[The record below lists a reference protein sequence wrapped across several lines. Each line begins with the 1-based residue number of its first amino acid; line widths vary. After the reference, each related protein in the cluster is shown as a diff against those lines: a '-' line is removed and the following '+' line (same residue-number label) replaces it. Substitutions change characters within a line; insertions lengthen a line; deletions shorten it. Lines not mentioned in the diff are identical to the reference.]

1 LTPRRSGFIIKRNIG
16 RRESPEYRK
25 EEAPMKRIIQI
36 AIAAVVGPAAIF
48 ATVILTAVMFF
59 NVPPRVLTSVA
70 WSPPPSDPSRPTVIV
85 IEMGSDESFP
95 LLWKSVGSFVEETAD
110 VNITVLHYREVSSH
124 IIMKHAP
131 KAVVLT
137 GYHQELST
145 YDFKEMENFF
155 DFIRKTEVPVL
166 GICGGHQFLS
176 MAHGSKIIE
185 LGFEEKGFL
194 PISPVIA
201 EPLFI
206 NMPGKPVVFLWHK
219 MKVEALPADFI
230 LLAKNDACIQAA
242 RHKTRPLFGVQFHPE
257 FSSGEHHDGVALF
270 KNFLS
275 VAGIR
280 ARQ

>member
-1 LTPRRSGFIIKRNIG
+1 MRIKI
-16 RRESPEYRK
+16 K
-25 EEAPMKRIIQI
+25 IA
-36 AIAAVVGPAAIF
+36 AIACGCLGAAVALAF
-48 ATVILTAVMFF
+48 LSAFTVFG
-59 NVPPRVLTSVA
+59 VPQRIMTSIM
-70 WSPPPSDPSRPTVIV
+70 WDPPSMDPSRPTVIV
-85 IEMGSDESFP
+85 IEMGSDQSFP

-110 VNITVLHYREVSSH
+110 VNITVLHYREASSH
-124 IIMKHAP
+124 TIMKHAP

-145 YDFKEMENFF
+145 YDFKEMENLF

-176 MAHGSKIIE
+176 MAYGSKIIE

-194 PISPVIA
+194 PISPVKA
-201 EPLFI
+201 EPLFF
-206 NMPGKPVVFLWHK
+206 NLPRKPVVFLWHK

-230 LLAKNDACIQAA
+230 LLARNDACIQAV

-257 FSSGEHHDGVALF
+257 FSSREHHDGVALF

-280 ARQ
+280 ARH